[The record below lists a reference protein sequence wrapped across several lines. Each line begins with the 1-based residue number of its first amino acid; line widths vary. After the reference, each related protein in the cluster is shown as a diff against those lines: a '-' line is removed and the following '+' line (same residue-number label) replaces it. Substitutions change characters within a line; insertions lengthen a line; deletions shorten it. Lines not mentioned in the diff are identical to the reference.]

1 MANISP
7 DPQHQANVG
16 KCIDFTSNRT
26 VNGQF
31 ITEELK
37 EYKITDSEK
46 LLGTVSYEAVS
57 EKGTG
62 VDKRKVYPFMIRRM
76 YHCEQQQQAGRR
88 KRKHMRK
95 TRKNRKASK
104 RTRRR

>member
-1 MANISP
+1 MANITP
-7 DPQHQANVG
+7 DSQHQANVG

-31 ITEELK
+31 LREELK

-46 LLGTVSYEAVS
+46 VQGVVSYEAVS

-62 VDKRKVYPFMIRRM
+62 VDKRKVYPFMITRM
-76 YHCEQQQQAGRR
+76 YHCEPQQAGRR

-95 TRKNRKASK
+95 TRKYRKASK
-104 RTRRR
+104 RTRRN